1 MIYDEIEEKEEFK
14 KVLPL
19 VEKLTELQLE
29 KKGINSDTPNYIV
42 IYWNVKKSILK
53 ENFDIDWKTP
63 EELNPDILFD

>member
-14 KVLPL
+14 KILPL

-29 KKGINSDTPNYIV
+29 KKGINPDTPNYIV

-63 EELNPDILFD
+63 EELNSDILFN

>member
-63 EELNPDILFD
+63 EELNPDILFN